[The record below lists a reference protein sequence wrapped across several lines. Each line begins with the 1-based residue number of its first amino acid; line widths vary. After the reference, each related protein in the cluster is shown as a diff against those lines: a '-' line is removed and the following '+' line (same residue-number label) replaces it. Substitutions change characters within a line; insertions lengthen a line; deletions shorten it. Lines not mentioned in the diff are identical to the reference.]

1 MSDQPDRTVL
11 EAKSR
16 DDLVTMA
23 SALGIA
29 VAPRAR
35 KATIIDDILNGPSA
49 EQDDHQ
55 GEELSL
61 IHI

>member
-1 MSDQPDRTVL
+1 MSDQPDRAVL

-16 DDLVTMA
+16 DDLVAMA

-35 KATIIDDILNGPSA
+35 KATIIDVMPVAPNPAVWGV
-49 EQDDHQ
+49 
-55 GEELSL
+55 
-61 IHI
+61 